1 MAQNIYPRT
10 VEQLVK
16 SSWYPK
22 LKTLVSNFHLN
33 EPIEDTLGD
42 ILLEMLEK
50 KYLERW
56 VPSSGSFSNWIYTFA
71 ANLCKKKYNRSNTKG
86 GIAIERASSIQVQS
100 ESENPPIGIFFEDT
114 LELESGDFDRVE
126 YALLCDELN
135 KVLAEYPAHSS
146 NVHKGITYNRDMRT
160 VFNLLREEYQP
171 KEIAELF
178 GTSVE
183 FIYTL
188 IRRMRP
194 IIIQV
199 I

>member
-1 MAQNIYPRT
+1 
-10 VEQLVK
+10 
-16 SSWYPK
+16 
-22 LKTLVSNFHLN
+22 
-33 EPIEDTLGD
+33 
-42 ILLEMLEK
+42 MLEK